1 MRHDRPSVVS
11 RARRCPR
18 ATVALFVCTITTVTV
33 LLIDGSVPALVV
45 LIGVAAA
52 LGSYW
57 WMVSAEARQPSM
69 TLRAVVVAI
78 AVIFAAAL
86 TAAPRET
93 GDIWSYATYGRMVAV
108 HHASPY
114 RHVPDE
120 YEHDPILPLVSPV
133 WQHTGSV
140 YGPVFTAF
148 SAAVAP
154 LAGDSA
160 VRTRFL
166 YQATAVLA
174 VAGALVLL
182 WRRTRSPAAIAW
194 LGLQP
199 VVALQLVNGGRN
211 DAMIGLGIL
220 AAILLTERRRPRST
234 GLVTGVTAAVKATAL
249 LGGVGLAIWTW
260 RHNGKRRAAV
270 LAAATL
276 GTLVAVYALA
286 GGTAALGP
294 LEHASKQVSQGSI
307 WEVFPRLGL
316 PAVSTTAAMAVTAVV
331 VGVCLCRQTNDDPA
345 LAGVAGPAA
354 FLLAAPYVLPGYLG
368 WVLPSAALHHRRATS
383 QIMALQAS
391 LLVGAYVVFR
401 HPLPGL
407 MGDTAIVMTQLLTSL
422 VGVILLVAYLAQ
434 SREQTRDPGDHQGI
448 PARTVVETR

>member
-1 MRHDRPSVVS
+1 MNNHMGNASGDPNYLYFQKTGDVLK
-11 RARRCPR
+11 P
-18 ATVALFVCTITTVTV
+18 VALFVCTITTVTV

-69 TLRAVVVAI
+69 SLRAVVVAI

-148 SAAVAP
+148 YAAVAP

-199 VVALQLVNGGRN
+199 VVGLQLVNGGRN

-260 RHNGKRRAAV
+260 VDRSMARSAMEAISEDED
-270 LAAATL
+270 AAAAAGVNVTAEKL
-276 GTLVAVYALA
+276 KITVLSALMTALA
-286 GGTAALGP
+286 GAIYCQYQMFISPDT
-294 LEHASKQVSQGSI
+294 VSGISVSLQM
-307 WEVFPRLGL
+307 VF
-316 PAVSTTAAMAVTAVV
+316 AVV
-331 VGVCLCRQTNDDPA
+331 VGGIYVA
-345 LAGVAGPAA
+345 LGP
-354 FLLAAPYVLPGYLG
+354 
-368 WVLPSAALHHRRATS
+368 T
-383 QIMALQAS
+383 
-391 LLVGAYVVFR
+391 VGAVITIMLAESLRIFFGTKAVGWDNLIY
-401 HPLPGL
+401 GL
-407 MGDTAIVMTQLLTSL
+407 LFNRWYGTFVRWWKTFLFS
-422 VGVILLVAYLAQ
+422 
-434 SREQTRDPGDHQGI
+434 
-448 PARTVVETR
+448 